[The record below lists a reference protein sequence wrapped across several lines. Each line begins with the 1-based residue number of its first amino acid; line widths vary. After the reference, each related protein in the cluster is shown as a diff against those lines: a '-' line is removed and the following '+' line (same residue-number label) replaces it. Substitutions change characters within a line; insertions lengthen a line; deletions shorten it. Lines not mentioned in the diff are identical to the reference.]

1 MGCWSAVLTI
11 MQGLKLSLPEDPL
24 GRRMMRSFLEGNVRG
39 PGIPGVWPWGSQQL
53 LFQGLIYFT
62 PSWLDMR
69 AVTGPFV

>member
-1 MGCWSAVLTI
+1 
-11 MQGLKLSLPEDPL
+11 
-24 GRRMMRSFLEGNVRG
+24 MRSLLEGNVRG

-62 PSWLDMR
+62 PSWLDVR